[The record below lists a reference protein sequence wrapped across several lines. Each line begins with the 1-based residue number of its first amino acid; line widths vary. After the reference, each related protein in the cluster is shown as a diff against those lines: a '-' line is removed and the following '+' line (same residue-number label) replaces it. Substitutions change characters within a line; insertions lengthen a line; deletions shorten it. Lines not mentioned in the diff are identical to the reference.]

1 MNTALCSAFGACASC
16 VLASDYESQKELK
29 ITHTKELFGD
39 IWQACGF
46 AGECCFFDT
55 SESGFRSRA
64 EFRLWHDEKGV
75 HYAMSGADKKPVII
89 SSCAIVD
96 SKIASLMPRILE
108 KINSSFALK
117 ERIFGCEFV
126 AGSDEIMAIL
136 LYHKDIESIKS
147 ELESLANELKI
158 SLIARSKGKKLA
170 FGSEILEQKIS
181 VNSRILRYKISP
193 DGFIQPNASA
203 NEKMLNFVYSRLKK
217 HDKNDLCELYC
228 GHGNFSV
235 ALAPLFSK
243 VLATE
248 INKASTA
255 LAKQNAGL
263 NGVENLE
270 FARLSA
276 AEFAQALR
284 GEREFRR
291 LSHLELKS
299 YDFSHILVDPPRAGC
314 DEGVLSLMSEFQN
327 IIYIS
332 CSQESLKRDL
342 QILAKTH
349 KITDFA
355 LFDQF
360 AHTKHIESIVL
371 LNKNP
376 KF

>member
-1 MNTALCSAFGACASC
+1 MNTALCSSFGSCASC
-16 VLASDYESQKELK
+16 VLALDYKSQKELK
-29 ITHTKELFGD
+29 ITRTKELFSG

-46 AGECCFFDT
+46 AGECCFFET
-55 SESGFRSRA
+55 NESGFRSRA
-64 EFRLWHDEKGV
+64 EFRLWHDESGV

-89 SSCAIVD
+89 EACAIVD
-96 SKIASLMPRILE
+96 AKISALMPRILE
-108 KINSSFALK
+108 KINRNSSLK

-126 AGSDEIMAIL
+126 ASSDEVLAIL
-136 LYHKDIESIKS
+136 LYHKDIESLKA

-158 SLIARSKGKKLA
+158 SLIARSKGKKLV
-170 FGSEILEQKIS
+170 FGSEILNQKIK
-181 VNSRILRYKISP
+181 VNSKILNYKISP

-203 NEKMLNFVYSRLKK
+203 NEKMLNFVYSKLAN
-217 HDKNDLCELYC
+217 HDKKDLCELYC

-235 ALAPLFSK
+235 ALAPLFRK

-255 LAKQNAGL
+255 LAKQNAEQ
-263 NGVENLE
+263 NGVKNLE

-276 AEFAQALR
+276 DEFAKALR
-284 GEREFRR
+284 AEREFKR
-291 LSHLELKS
+291 LKHLELSS

-314 DEGVLSLMSEFQN
+314 DESVLNLMMEFQN

-332 CSQESLKRDL
+332 CSQASLRRDL
-342 QILAKTH
+342 DLLAKTH

-360 AHTKHIESIVL
+360 AHTNHIESIVL
-371 LNKNP
+371 LK
-376 KF
+376 K